1 MTRIAKGNQ
10 VLTTPLIQWE
20 FFFQRWTTLVL
31 KLVKE
36 HKFYHM
42 AEIISSVLGRKSKT
56 GPEPAI

>member
-1 MTRIAKGNQ
+1 MARIAKGNK
-10 VLTTPLIQWE
+10 VLTTPRTHWE

-36 HKFYHM
+36 HEFYHIV
-42 AEIISSVLGRKSKT
+42 EIISSALGRKSEP